1 MSTIVDL
8 NEPILEEISQDDTLS
23 ITCLIDKYTSLL
35 ELLLCVITWAKS
47 ELLIK
52 ANKAAVAVESV
63 GSS

>member
-1 MSTIVDL
+1 MSTTVDL
-8 NEPILEEISQDDTLS
+8 NESLLEEISQADTLS

-35 ELLLCVITWAKS
+35 ELLLCVITWDKS